1 MAPPARCSVPMARV
15 RRYPDTM
22 AETFN
27 NASVKLTTTSATDIY
42 QAPTANAGD
51 RAIVLSCLVAN
62 VDGSAAADI
71 TITVTDGSNAVL
83 STLASTITVPAD
95 ASLEVI
101 ANKLILKQSQKIR
114 ATASAASD
122 LEVTLSALEITV

>member
-1 MAPPARCSVPMARV
+1 
-15 RRYPDTM
+15 M
-22 AETFN
+22 AETFD

-42 QAPTANAGD
+42 QAPTGNAAD
-51 RAIVLSCLVAN
+51 RAIILSCLVAN
-62 VDGSAAADI
+62 VDGSTAAAI
-71 TITVTDGSNAVL
+71 TITVTDGSDAVL

-114 ATASAASD
+114 ATASIASD

>member
-1 MAPPARCSVPMARV
+1 ML
-15 RRYPDTM
+15 
-22 AETFN
+22 ETFN

-42 QAPTANAGD
+42 QAPTGNAGD

-62 VDGSAAADI
+62 VDGSTSANI

-114 ATASAASD
+114 ATASVASD

>member
-1 MAPPARCSVPMARV
+1 
-15 RRYPDTM
+15 M

-42 QAPTANAGD
+42 QAPTGNAAD
-51 RAIVLSCLVAN
+51 RAIVLSCLVPN
-62 VDGSAAADI
+62 VAGTNNAEI
-71 TITVTDGSNAVL
+71 TITVTDGSDTVL

-114 ATASAASD
+114 ATASGAND
-122 LEVTLSALEITV
+122 LEVTLSALEITA

>member
-1 MAPPARCSVPMARV
+1 
-15 RRYPDTM
+15 M

-42 QAPTANAGD
+42 QAPTGNAAD

-62 VDGSAAADI
+62 VDGTNNTAI
-71 TITVTDGSNAVL
+71 TITVTDGSDTVL

-114 ATASAASD
+114 ATASGAND
-122 LEVTLSALEITV
+122 LEVTLSALEITA

>member
-1 MAPPARCSVPMARV
+1 
-15 RRYPDTM
+15 M

-42 QAPTANAGD
+42 QAPTGNAGD

-62 VDGSAAADI
+62 VDGTNSATI
-71 TITVTDGSNAVL
+71 TITITDGSNAVL
-83 STLASTITVPAD
+83 STLVSTVEVPAD

-101 ANKLILKQSQKIR
+101 PNKLILKQSQKIR

>member
-1 MAPPARCSVPMARV
+1 
-15 RRYPDTM
+15 M

-27 NASVKLTTTSATDIY
+27 NASVKLTSTAATDIY
-42 QAPTANAGD
+42 QAPTSNAGD

-62 VDGSAAADI
+62 VDGTNNADV

-95 ASLEVI
+95 ASLEVV
-101 ANKLILKQSQKIR
+101 ANKVILKQSQKIR
-114 ATASAASD
+114 ATAAVAND

>member
-1 MAPPARCSVPMARV
+1 
-15 RRYPDTM
+15 M

-27 NASVKLTTTSATDIY
+27 NASVKLTSTSATDIY
-42 QAPTANAGD
+42 QAPTGNVAD

-62 VDGSAAADI
+62 VDGTSPAEI
-71 TITVTDGSNAVL
+71 TLTVTDGSNSVL
-83 STLASTITVPAD
+83 STLASTINVPAD

-114 ATASAASD
+114 ATASAAND

>member
-1 MAPPARCSVPMARV
+1 
-15 RRYPDTM
+15 M
-22 AETFN
+22 AESFN
-27 NASVKLTTTSATDIY
+27 NASFKLTTSGATDVY
-42 QAPTANAGD
+42 QAPTGDAAD

-62 VDGSAAADI
+62 VDGSDSADI
-71 TITVTDGSNAVL
+71 TITVTDGSDAVL

-114 ATASAASD
+114 ATASVASD

>member
-1 MAPPARCSVPMARV
+1 
-15 RRYPDTM
+15 M

-42 QAPTANAGD
+42 QAPTGDAAD

-62 VDGSAAADI
+62 VDGSTAANI
-71 TITVTDGSNAVL
+71 TITLTDGSNAVL
-83 STLASTITVPAD
+83 STLASTIAVPAD

-122 LEVTLSALEITV
+122 LEITLSALEITA

>member
-1 MAPPARCSVPMARV
+1 
-15 RRYPDTM
+15 M

-42 QAPTANAGD
+42 QAPTGNAAD
-51 RAIVLSCLVAN
+51 RSIVLSCLVAN
-62 VDGSAAADI
+62 VDGASPAEI
-71 TITVTDGSNAVL
+71 TLTVTDGSNAVL
-83 STLASTITVPAD
+83 STLASTIVVPAD

-114 ATASAASD
+114 ATAGTAND
-122 LEVTLSALEITV
+122 LEVTVSALEITA

>member
-1 MAPPARCSVPMARV
+1 
-15 RRYPDTM
+15 M

-42 QAPTANAGD
+42 QAPTGDAAD

-62 VDGSAAADI
+62 VDGTDNADI
-71 TITVTDGSNAVL
+71 TITVTDGSDAVL

-95 ASLEVI
+95 ASLELI
-101 ANKLILKQSQKIR
+101 DNTLILKQSQKIR
-114 ATASAASD
+114 ATASAADD
-122 LEVTLSALEITV
+122 LEVTVSALEIAV

>member
-1 MAPPARCSVPMARV
+1 
-15 RRYPDTM
+15 M

-42 QAPTANAGD
+42 QAPTGNAAD

-62 VDGSAAADI
+62 VDGTNAADI
-71 TITVTDGSNAVL
+71 TIAITDGSNAVL
-83 STLASTITVPAD
+83 STLASTVVVPAD

-101 ANKLILKQSQKIR
+101 ANKLVLKQSQKIR
-114 ATASAASD
+114 ATAGAASD
-122 LEVTLSALEITV
+122 LEVTLSALEITA

>member
-1 MAPPARCSVPMARV
+1 
-15 RRYPDTM
+15 M
-22 AETFN
+22 AENFN

-42 QAPTANAGD
+42 QAPTGNAAD

-62 VDGSAAADI
+62 VDGTNNAQV
-71 TITVTDGSNAVL
+71 TVVVTDGSNNVL

-101 ANKLILKQSQKIR
+101 ANKLILKQSQKVR
-114 ATASAASD
+114 ATASAAND

>member
-1 MAPPARCSVPMARV
+1 
-15 RRYPDTM
+15 M

-27 NASVKLTTTSATDIY
+27 NASVKLTSTSATDIY
-42 QAPTANAGD
+42 QAPTGNAAD

-62 VDGSAAADI
+62 VDGTNNADI
-71 TITVTDGSNAVL
+71 TITITDGSNAVL
-83 STLASTITVPAD
+83 STLASTISVPAD
-95 ASLEVI
+95 ASLEVV
-101 ANKLILKQSQKIR
+101 ANKVILKQSQKIR

>member
-1 MAPPARCSVPMARV
+1 
-15 RRYPDTM
+15 M

-42 QAPTANAGD
+42 QAPTGNAAD

-62 VDGSAAADI
+62 VDGSTAADI
-71 TITVTDGSNAVL
+71 SITVTDGSDAVL
-83 STLASTITVPAD
+83 STLASTISVPPD
-95 ASLEVI
+95 ASLEVV
-101 ANKLILKQSQKIR
+101 ANKVILKQSQKIR

>member
-1 MAPPARCSVPMARV
+1 
-15 RRYPDTM
+15 M

-27 NASVKLTTTSATDIY
+27 NASIKLSTTNPTDIY
-42 QAPTANAGD
+42 QAPTGNAGD

-62 VDGSAAADI
+62 VDGTNNADI
-71 TITVTDGSNAVL
+71 TITITDGSNAVL
-83 STLASTITVPAD
+83 STLASTIAVPAD

-101 ANKLILKQSQKIR
+101 ANKVILKQSQKIR
-114 ATASAASD
+114 ATASAAND